1 MPSVDADS
9 DLDSAM
15 VRARLYA
22 GELLAARGVYG
33 IVWLDEELVVTSRY
47 GSITDFI
54 EVGAPLTDSVLPV
67 MGLED
72 EIKAL
77 SRSNEGILRL
87 PNVSMITGQGPGP
100 RLTML
105 LYAFNKAVPYMMIV
119 AAAAA
124 HSNLEMELSRQ
135 VRARLMAE
143 AEAYAKSEE
152 LARTNAELTAANGNL
167 EQFAAIVSH
176 DLQAPM
182 RALRYMADDIEAAV
196 AAADGET
203 ARAKLAEL
211 RRQARRLSSMLST
224 LLHYS
229 SAGLKRE
236 AIETVDTL
244 ALVNEIVHSLPHNG
258 ITVEIGGDWPEL
270 ATLAAPLDL
279 ALRNLIDNTIK
290 HHDRIQGHLS
300 VSCQDAGDALEFTVA
315 DDGPGIEVEHQQSV
329 FLPFRTLSGSGAGM
343 GLAIVQ
349 KMVGAVGGAVTLTS
363 NAAERRGTT
372 FKIRWPKRI
381 AL

>member
-1 MPSVDADS
+1 MPSAAVEYDAN
-9 DLDSAM
+9 DLM
-15 VRARLYA
+15 IRARLRA
-22 GELLAARGVYG
+22 GDLLAARGVYG
-33 IVWLDEELVVTSRY
+33 LVWLDGELIVRGRF
-47 GSITDFI
+47 GSIADFV
-54 EVGAPLTDSVLPV
+54 EVGAPVTQSVLAV
-67 MGLED
+67 IGLED
-72 EIKAL
+72 DIKAL
-77 SRSNEGILRL
+77 NPKDGLRL
-87 PNVSMITGQGPGP
+87 PNVAMITPAGPGP
-100 RLTML
+100 RLNYL
-105 LYAFNKAVPYMMIV
+105 FYRFEAEDHYMMV
-119 AAAAA
+119 LS
-124 HSNLEMELSRQ
+124 HVGSDPSLEVELSREI
-135 VRARLMAE
+135 RARLMAE
-143 AEAYAKSEE
+143 ADASAKSVE
-152 LARTNAELTAANGNL
+152 LARTNAELTAANSNL

-176 DLQAPM
+176 DLKAPM

-211 RRQARRLSSMLST
+211 RRQTRRLSSMLST

-236 AIETVDTL
+236 AIETIDTL

-258 ITVEIGGDWPEL
+258 IKVEIAGDWPQL
-270 ATLAAPLDL
+270 ATFAAPLDL

-290 HHDRIQGHLS
+290 HHDRAQGRLS
-300 VSCQDAGDALEFTVA
+300 ISCKDAGDDLEITVA
-315 DDGPGIEVEHQQSV
+315 DDGPGIVPEHHQSV
-329 FLPFRTLSGSGAGM
+329 FLPFRTLTGNGAGM

-349 KMVGAVGGAVTLTS
+349 KMVDAVGGAVTLTS